1 MGPSKEN
8 QPRAE
13 HDFPVLEFVRYV
25 LLPGARGK
33 ALDPFLFP
41 SWTFA
46 AGVFYLLCADD
57 MSREMGWILFL
68 ILLYQFVISLAV
80 GHVLRRILTYVH
92 ETHPSLAWGTFA
104 CVALAIL
111 VVGGAI
117 KRHEARKLEARA
129 AATEEIREAERH
141 SDEQAQAA
149 DRRAAQAERD
159 ARVALI
165 ERWRV
170 ARSNAIEA
178 WRTQLVVG
186 GALGPRGVS
195 PPMLDVHDDGKRVN
209 VTNRAKHA
217 ACVLMTRIAT
227 NESGRIVRCAVAG
240 DQCVVIPPGEARLL
254 ATLLARNPQ
263 SCLAGEL
270 EFRIGN
276 VDHPDPSWWSK
287 SAFADFTEI
296 ADTETVNRWS
306 DERLLVDVTRL
317 EKQVQDRTRV
327 ER

>member
-141 SDEQAQAA
+141 SDE
-149 DRRAAQAERD
+149 RRRQ
-159 ARVALI
+159 
-165 ERWRV
+165 
-170 ARSNAIEA
+170 
-178 WRTQLVVG
+178 
-186 GALGPRGVS
+186 
-195 PPMLDVHDDGKRVN
+195 
-209 VTNRAKHA
+209 
-217 ACVLMTRIAT
+217 RIAGLRKP
-227 NESGRIVRCAVAG
+227 S
-240 DQCVVIPPGEARLL
+240 
-254 ATLLARNPQ
+254 ATRG
-263 SCLAGEL
+263 S
-270 EFRIGN
+270 
-276 VDHPDPSWWSK
+276 H
-287 SAFADFTEI
+287 
-296 ADTETVNRWS
+296 
-306 DERLLVDVTRL
+306 
-317 EKQVQDRTRV
+317 
-327 ER
+327 